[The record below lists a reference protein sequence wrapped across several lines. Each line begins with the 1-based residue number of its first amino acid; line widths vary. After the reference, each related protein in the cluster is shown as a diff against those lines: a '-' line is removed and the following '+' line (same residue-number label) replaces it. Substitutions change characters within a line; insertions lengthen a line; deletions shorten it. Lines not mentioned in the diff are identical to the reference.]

1 MNEHGNDDS
10 WTKFIRLQAKYISR
24 VLYLY
29 EDDQVLLSF
38 FKSPTKLGV
47 YDSRDGTVM
56 TVEIQKNYSF
66 PGLEVYQETL
76 ISPIL
81 NSNPA

>member
-1 MNEHGNDDS
+1 MGINSSGY
-10 WTKFIRLQAKYISR
+10 FIHLPVNNICRSQ
-24 VLYLY
+24 
-29 EDDQVLLSF
+29 
-38 FKSPTKLGV
+38 TKLGV
-47 YDSRDGTVM
+47 YDSRDGTFM

-66 PGLEVYQETL
+66 PSLEVYQETL